1 VLILGLLVG
10 IVTFALLTFAHA
22 AQWQILIAMVVEGV
36 GFGLAFASMSALV
49 VVAVPPEQTGVASGM
64 NANVRTIGGSIGAA
78 VMSSIV
84 TSGTHAGSLPKE
96 SGYTHG
102 FALLTVAAVAATI
115 AAFFVPGRLRPPST
129 KTESTM
135 PHAELAMLAGG
146 TLAGD
151 ESE

>member
-1 VLILGLLVG
+1 
-10 IVTFALLTFAHA
+10 
-22 AQWQILIAMVVEGV
+22 
-36 GFGLAFASMSALV
+36 

-84 TSGTHAGSLPKE
+84 TSGMRAGSFPRE

-115 AAFFVPGRLRPPST
+115 AAFFVPGRLRPPTSV
-129 KTESTM
+129 TEATL
-135 PHAELAMLAGG
+135 PHAELGMVAGG
-146 TLAGD
+146 TLVGD